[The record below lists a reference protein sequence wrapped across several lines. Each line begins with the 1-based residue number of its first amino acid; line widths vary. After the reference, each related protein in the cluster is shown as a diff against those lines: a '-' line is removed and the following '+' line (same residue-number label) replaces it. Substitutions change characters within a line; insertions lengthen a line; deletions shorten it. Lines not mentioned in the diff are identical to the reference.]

1 MKILQFKNVIIFNTL
16 DIQAPEKKKK
26 KIFYTNEKSYLFH
39 CYRIIKHR
47 KEYALVRK

>member
-26 KIFYTNEKSYLFH
+26 RSFTQMKKVTFFIATE
-39 CYRIIKHR
+39 
-47 KEYALVRK
+47 